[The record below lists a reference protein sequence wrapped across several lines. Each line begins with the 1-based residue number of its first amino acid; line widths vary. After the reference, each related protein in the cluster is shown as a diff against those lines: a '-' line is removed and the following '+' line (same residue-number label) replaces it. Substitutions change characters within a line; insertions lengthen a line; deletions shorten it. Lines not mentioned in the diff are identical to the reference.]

1 MASRRGVQVSIAVA
15 GAVFVAALVALGGG
29 GAPGESQL
37 VSSNVKSVHLGG
49 STSAI
54 AWGQGALW
62 ATAGDRLARID
73 PSDMAVKKSARIS
86 SLCDNS
92 QLAVGL
98 GSVWITSGDCGLP
111 GRLVRVDPKTM
122 EVVGIADAPGFLK
135 GVAVWHGRVWV
146 TVPQGGRPMFELDPA
161 AGQLNPAPL
170 QVGTQVSTGPF
181 APRMNS
187 LLATSNRLWG
197 VVGGSGSGLL
207 AMNEVHGA
215 LEATGV
221 GGHQPPVIASLA
233 RTGQIVWAAF
243 GLTVVPLDANS
254 GRQIGP
260 TLRPGAEPLAMAG
273 GSTEVWI
280 ATPHVL
286 YRGSIRKPVLVRSA
300 RLPFRAEE
308 LAVGGNYLWAA
319 GAGDEIARL
328 GDPPVVS

>member
-1 MASRRGVQVSIAVA
+1 VRVSIAVA
-15 GAVFVAALVALGGG
+15 GLVFVAALVALGGR
-29 GAPGESQL
+29 GASAGDRL
-37 VSSNVKSVHLGG
+37 VASNVNAVHLGG
-49 STSAI
+49 SVSAI
-54 AWGQGALW
+54 AWGDGALW
-62 ATAGDRLARID
+62 ASAGDRLARID
-73 PSDMAVKKSARIS
+73 PDHLTVRKSARIP
-86 SLCDNS
+86 SLCDDS
-92 QLAVGL
+92 QIAVGL

-122 EVVGIADAPGFLK
+122 EVVGIADAPGFLR

-146 TVPQGGRPMFELDPA
+146 TVPQGGSPMLELDPA
-161 AGQLNPAPL
+161 AGQLSPAPL

-187 LLATSNRLWG
+187 LLATSTRLWG

-207 AMNEVHGA
+207 GMNEFHGA
-215 LEATGV
+215 LAAIGV
-221 GGHQPPVIASLA
+221 GGHQPPINIPVT
-233 RTGQIVWAAF
+233 RMGPIVWAAF
-243 GLTVVPLDANS
+243 GLTVAPFDANS
-254 GRQIGP
+254 GLQIGP
-260 TLRPGAEPLAMAG
+260 TLRPGAEPVALAG

-280 ATPHVL
+280 ATPGVL

-308 LAVGGNYLWAA
+308 LAVGGNYLWEA

>member
-1 MASRRGVQVSIAVA
+1 
-15 GAVFVAALVALGGG
+15 
-29 GAPGESQL
+29 
-37 VSSNVKSVHLGG
+37 
-49 STSAI
+49 
-54 AWGQGALW
+54 
-62 ATAGDRLARID
+62 
-73 PSDMAVKKSARIS
+73 MAVKKSARIS

-135 GVAVWHGRVWV
+135 GVAVWQGQVWV
-146 TVPQGGRPMFELDPA
+146 TVPQGGRPMFELNPGGGAADAGAA
-161 AGQLNPAPL
+161 AGRHPGLDRA
-170 QVGTQVSTGPF
+170 VR
-181 APRMNS
+181 PRMNS

-197 VVGGSGSGLL
+197 VVGGSGSGP
-207 AMNEVHGA
+207 ARDERGA
-215 LEATGV
+215 GSLEATGV
-221 GGHQPPVIASLA
+221 GGHQPPVIASLT

-260 TLRPGAEPLAMAG
+260 TLHPAGEPWRWRADRPRS
-273 GSTEVWI
+273 GSRLR
-280 ATPHVL
+280 HVL
-286 YRGSIRKPVLVRSA
+286 YRGSIRKPVLVRSP

-328 GDPPVVS
+328 GDPPSSRE